1 MSYLQ
6 VGSGSWLHIV
16 KQGKTP
22 ARCWW
27 KIIEK
32 RIEDLSRH
40 KTQNFSPPSLVY
52 IRALIFFCYYSE
64 LRNVRFMNCLGTYYL
79 SCLFYF

>member
-6 VGSGSWLHIV
+6 VDSGSWLHIV
-16 KQGKTP
+16 KQRQKP

-32 RIEDLSRH
+32 KTEDLSRD
-40 KTQNFSPPSLVY
+40 KLKISLLQTLY
-52 IRALIFFCYYSE
+52 IFGRILWYYSE
-64 LRNVRFMNCLGTYYL
+64 LRNARFMNCLGTYYI